1 MKNFFIGTIT
11 GLSFIFLLANAQV
24 VNEAITPTPIPLPK
38 PEVKIN
44 DSVML
49 SRIDKII
56 ASSTIDITSAI
67 QIDATHQDNLNVIKG
82 LNKILEVLKDIE
94 AHVSQNTK

>member
-1 MKNFFIGTIT
+1 MKNFLIGTFT

-24 VNEAITPTPIPLPK
+24 VDEAITPTPLPK
-38 PEVKIN
+38 PEVKIT
-44 DSVML
+44 DPLML
-49 SRIDKII
+49 SRVDKII

-67 QIDATHQDNLNVIKG
+67 QLDATHQDNLNIIKG

-94 AHVSQNTK
+94 AHVSQNTN